1 MEETVRINLVIGV
14 DIPDKLTALA
24 GGERKRGDYVTKL
37 VRSLYG
43 AEEEAHA
50 GADLETVKLTVTGL
64 ASKQLMVEGR
74 LMKLEQ
80 TVAAMI
86 ADRQN

>member
-24 GGERKRGDYVTKL
+24 GGERKRGDYVTRL

-43 AEEEAHA
+43 AEEEAQA
-50 GADLETVKLTVTGL
+50 GADLETFRLAVTGL
-64 ASKQLMVEGR
+64 ASKQLMIEGR
-74 LMKLEQ
+74 LLKLEQ
-80 TVAAMI
+80 TVAALI
-86 ADRQN
+86 AEGA